1 MPKKT
6 KKVDKVGMAPA
17 VQRKLLD
24 DKIED
29 LNQRIDDLIDDFT
42 IAIEGANKRLDKV
55 CSRLGLPKS

>member
-6 KKVDKVGMAPA
+6 KKVDKLGMSPA
-17 VQRKLLD
+17 VHRKLLD

-29 LNQRIDDLIDDFT
+29 LDQRIDDLIDDFT
-42 IAIEGANKRLDKV
+42 TAIDSTNKRLDKV

>member
-29 LNQRIDDLIDDFT
+29 LNQRIDDLIDDFAT
-42 IAIEGANKRLDKV
+42 AIEGANKRLDKV